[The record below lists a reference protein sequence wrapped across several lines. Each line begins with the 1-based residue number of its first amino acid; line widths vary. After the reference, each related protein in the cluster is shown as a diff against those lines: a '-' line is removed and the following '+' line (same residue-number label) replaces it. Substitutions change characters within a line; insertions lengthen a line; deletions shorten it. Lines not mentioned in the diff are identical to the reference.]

1 MKRALILLTPL
12 ILISA
17 LLTFL
22 GASDSLS
29 SFIKSVSPQIH
40 NTKNYIPG
48 NSLKE
53 SRFQTL
59 PSNFIFSFNTLI
71 YKTNSSENIS
81 AIAKKAL
88 PFTRFYSSKEL
99 EDAIRKTNA
108 FSGTSAKPGLVL
120 LIPNS
125 LSAFEIDQRN
135 KAKAK
140 IPFTKGLY
148 FTASSAG
155 RNSIISTIDK
165 FSEIGINTVVF
176 DIKDV
181 EGTLSFYSKNPIARS
196 LELDKNRTINSLPK
210 LISEL
215 KKRNIYTIARI
226 ACFRDHIIAK
236 KCPELAVRS
245 KSRGG
250 IWNESSSELWIDPT
264 NKYVQEYIISL
275 AVEVA
280 EYGVDEI
287 QLDYIRFPTASNI
300 EDASFAWHFGSMKK
314 EEVITAFLKKIYHEM
329 NIRNTNLSIDI
340 FGVVAWGYEG
350 DINSTGQRI
359 KLLAPYCD
367 AISPMLYPSHFND
380 RFDGYQKPGD
390 NPEYFIAKGVE
401 LVKKDAGGKIVRPW
415 LQAFGWRVSN
425 YNEAYIKA
433 QVKASDASG
442 AKGYLFWNA
451 SSDYKKVYNAYSS
464 QK

>member
-1 MKRALILLTPL
+1 MKRALILFIPL
-12 ILISA
+12 ILVSV
-17 LLTFL
+17 LLTFSD
-22 GASDSLS
+22 ASDSFS
-29 SFIKSVSPQIH
+29 SFIKSVSPGIH
-40 NTKNYIPG
+40 DAANYVPG

-53 SRFQTL
+53 SRFNIL
-59 PSNFIFSFNTLI
+59 PPNFTFSFNTLI
-71 YKTNSSENIS
+71 YKTSSSENIS
-81 AIAKKAL
+81 SISKKAL

-99 EDAIRKTNA
+99 EDAIKKINA
-108 FSGTSAKPGLVL
+108 VPASSIKAGFVL

-125 LSAFEIDQRN
+125 LSAFEIDHRN
-135 KAKAK
+135 KSKAK

-155 RNSIISTIDK
+155 RNSIILTVDK

-181 EGTLSFYSKNPIARS
+181 EGTLSFYSKNPLVRS
-196 LELDKNRTINSLPK
+196 LELDKNKTINSLPK

-245 KSRGG
+245 KSGKG

-314 EEVITAFLKKIYHEM
+314 EEAITAFLKKIYREM
-329 NIRNTNLSIDI
+329 NLRNTNLSIDI

-359 KLLAPYCD
+359 KLLAPHCD
-367 AISPMLYPSHFND
+367 VISPMLYPSHFND
-380 RFDGYQKPGD
+380 HFDGYQKPGD

-451 SSDYKKVYNAYSS
+451 SSDYKKVYSAYSS
-464 QK
+464 KK

>member
-1 MKRALILLTPL
+1 MKRALILFIPL
-12 ILISA
+12 ILVSV
-17 LLTFL
+17 LLTFSD
-22 GASDSLS
+22 ASDSFS
-29 SFIKSVSPQIH
+29 SFIKSVSPGIH
-40 NTKNYIPG
+40 DAANYVPG

-53 SRFQTL
+53 SRFNIL
-59 PSNFIFSFNTLI
+59 PPNFTFSFNTLI
-71 YKTNSSENIS
+71 YKTSSSENIS
-81 AIAKKAL
+81 SISKKAL

-99 EDAIRKTNA
+99 EDAIKKTNA
-108 FSGTSAKPGLVL
+108 VPTSSIKAGFVL

-125 LSAFEIDQRN
+125 LSAFEIDHRN
-135 KAKAK
+135 KTKAK

-155 RNSIISTIDK
+155 RNSIISTVDK

-181 EGTLSFYSKNPIARS
+181 EGTLSFYSKNPLVRS
-196 LELDKNRTINSLPK
+196 LELDKNKTINSLPK

-245 KSRGG
+245 KSSKG
-250 IWNESSSELWIDPT
+250 IWNESSNELWIDPT

-314 EEVITAFLKKIYHEM
+314 EEAIASFLKKIYREM
-329 NIRNTNLSIDI
+329 NLRNTNLSIDI

-359 KLLAPYCD
+359 KLLAPHCD
-367 AISPMLYPSHFND
+367 VISPMLYPSHFND
-380 RFDGYQKPGD
+380 HFDGYQKPGD

-451 SSDYKKVYNAYSS
+451 SSDYKKVYSAYSS
-464 QK
+464 KK